1 MGMGIFL
8 VAGVGSEG
16 RNEKLWNTMNIL
28 KVTEKVLEI
37 ESGNDYITVW
47 MFLMQLNYIP
57 KNDYNG
63 KLDNKK

>member
-1 MGMGIFL
+1 
-8 VAGVGSEG
+8 
-16 RNEKLWNTMNIL
+16 MNIL

-37 ESGNDYITVW
+37 ESGNDCITVW